1 MIVAD
6 GQAGV
11 CRQIDFAQMGF
22 IRDSVAGK
30 RRKVHALI
38 FTAVYSLHMFVWLPH
53 TQTLAAVIAGY
64 EMEWLFLVVYAKCS
78 FQII

>member
-1 MIVAD
+1 
-6 GQAGV
+6 
-11 CRQIDFAQMGF
+11 
-22 IRDSVAGK
+22 
-30 RRKVHALI
+30 
-38 FTAVYSLHMFVWLPH
+38 MFVWLPH